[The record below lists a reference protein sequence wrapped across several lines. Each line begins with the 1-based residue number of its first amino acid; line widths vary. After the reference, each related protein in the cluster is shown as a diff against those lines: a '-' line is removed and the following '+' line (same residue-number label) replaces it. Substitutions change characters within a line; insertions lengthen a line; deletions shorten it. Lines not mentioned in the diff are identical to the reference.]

1 MRLCFTF
8 QILVVYVSI
17 HWDTRTARFC
27 RQECSPASLLGISTS
42 PDRLCFCGNKYQ
54 LRVSDIDCDYHKQMY
69 IYNIIY
75 YIYIVYHVYIL
86 YTQATSN
93 RLWGHPPT
101 AARYEICCESF
112 GLSCPWA
119 NRMRPE
125 QENAR
130 PQEIWCHIESIPQSC
145 KMSGSVIWM
154 ELESDHPID
163 SLNSFV

>member
-75 YIYIVYHVYIL
+75 YIYILYIM
-86 YTQATSN
+86 YTYYIHKQLATGFEDIPLLLLAM
-93 RLWGHPPT
+93 RF
-101 AARYEICCESF
+101 AANLLGFPAPGRTECGQSRKML
-112 GLSCPWA
+112 GLKKSGA
-119 NRMRPE
+119 TLKVFRSH
-125 QENAR
+125 AR
-130 PQEIWCHIESIPQSC
+130 
-145 KMSGSVIWM
+145 
-154 ELESDHPID
+154 
-163 SLNSFV
+163 